1 MNREEAK
8 RVAQQYLAQFRDVPY
23 DGLRH
28 LMARCPL
35 ACDAVGPS
43 GIRYQL
49 ELQIQWNDQPN
60 GDLRVVALAD
70 DLSLPSS
77 VRPEAVDFIRA
88 PDGTF
93 VGE

>member
-8 RVAQQYLAQFRDVPY
+8 RVAQQYLAQFRDMPY

-28 LMARCPL
+28 LMGRCPL

-49 ELQIQWNDQPN
+49 ELQIQWNDQPH
-60 GDLRVVALAD
+60 GDLRVVALAGPAAPRVARD
-70 DLSLPSS
+70 PALWYLFQG
-77 VRPEAVDFIRA
+77 AV
-88 PDGTF
+88 P
-93 VGE
+93 